1 MIARRVLVLLLALF
15 TFHFSLFTLVAAAAA
30 QETFA
35 PTAKHALIDPPTWP
49 QFSRWVPR
57 ADGQGWQYQI
67 EFSDGWWVYTPEDQ
81 RWYHWTR
88 DELAAV
94 RAQQQWQQTPMDYG
108 WSVSRWR
115 R

>member
-1 MIARRVLVLLLALF
+1 MMARRVVVLLLALF
-15 TFHFSLFTLVAAAAA
+15 TFHFSLFTLAAA

-35 PTAKHALIDPPTWP
+35 PTAKHALIDPPTFP

-57 ADGQGWQYQI
+57 ADGSGWQYQV

-81 RWYHWTR
+81 KWYHWTL

-94 RAQQQWQQTPMDYG
+94 QAQQWQQMPMNYG
-108 WSVSRWR
+108 WPVRRWR